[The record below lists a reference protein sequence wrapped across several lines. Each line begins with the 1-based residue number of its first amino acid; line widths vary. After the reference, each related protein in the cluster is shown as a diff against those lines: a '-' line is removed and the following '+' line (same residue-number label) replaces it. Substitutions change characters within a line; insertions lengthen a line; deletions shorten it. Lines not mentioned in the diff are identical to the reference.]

1 MNWHVHEFQMH
12 HLGHEY
18 AEKMLFRITLRKRC
32 LPASSENVLGAFV
45 QYISKQEEG
54 LVLPLKQSFLKL

>member
-1 MNWHVHEFQMH
+1 MH